1 MRKEKEKMAET
12 TQTNLRQS
20 KAKAISVGIVSEID
34 LKEVTE
40 EGKKR
45 IEGSVTVK
53 TDDTNFIR
61 YNVKVN
67 EKTKNN
73 EDNKT
78 YAGITTVMNEYK
90 SIAQVGEEEADRIS
104 VSGDLNVY
112 TGRNGATVGYKSN
125 FFNRL
130 RNPEE
135 METKA
140 EFEVEM
146 FISSIVPEVDK
157 DGEETGRTTVNG
169 WTVTFAGVEPI
180 KLLAEGDIAAAIDS
194 TFEPGQTV
202 EFYGDIV
209 NSRIEKVTEI
219 PVAIGKPKKK
229 VEVSYKNELIITG
242 ASEAYEEGVSA
253 EKPYEADVIKAAI
266 QERQNKLEEAKA
278 KAQNTSKPTTQKPS
292 AAAKGRTL
300 GF

>member
-1 MRKEKEKMAET
+1 MKMAET
-12 TQTNLRQS
+12 TKTNLRQS
-20 KAKAISVGIVSEID
+20 NAKALAEGIVSEID
-34 LKEVTE
+34 LKEVVE

-53 TDDTNFIR
+53 TADTNFIR

-67 EKTKNN
+67 EMTKNN
-73 EDNKT
+73 TPNST
-78 YAGITTVMNEYK
+78 YAGINTVMTEYK
-90 SIAQVGEEEADRIS
+90 SIAQVGEEEADKVR
-104 VSGDLNVY
+104 VSGDLNIY
-112 TGRNGATVGYKSN
+112 TSAMTGNVNVGYKSN

-130 RNPEE
+130 KNPDEFE
-135 METKA
+135 PKA
-140 EFEVEM
+140 EFTLEV
-146 FISSIVPEVDK
+146 FISSITPEVDK
-157 DGEETGRTTVNG
+157 EGEETGRTLVKG

-180 KLLAEGDIAAAIDS
+180 TLVAEGDVAAAVDS

-202 EFYGDIV
+202 EFYGDMV
-209 NSRIEKVTEI
+209 NSRVEKITEI
-219 PVAIGKPKKK
+219 PVAIGKPRRK
-229 VEVSYKNELIITG
+229 VETSFKNELIITG

-278 KAQNTSKPTTQKPS
+278 KAQNASKPAAAKPS
-292 AAAKGRTL
+292 GASKGRTL